1 MINNLNSK
9 FMKKNIFYSFVIAIA
24 IASFAFMACSSN
36 DDDGNK
42 QMKLPEKA
50 QPSTNFTLGSF
61 DNEQYADDAIKMDVT
76 TWGNGTAQEFK
87 SIELFADGHFLM
99 TKPQAGIAPKRGRM
113 ATRAV
118 NMNGTIEFDKGLYVY
133 GTFSRVKDGV
143 YSLSNNTKIEI
154 NKNGVSGNATI
165 TYTNSKGEVFTVVVN
180 ININSKPDDALRQIC
195 RSWKMDSSETW
206 LFTDNAYI
214 GYGKQ
219 WLDLLVV
226 KQDFTITPEGK
237 KWGFDE
243 DDILDDKDDYCRRV
257 IFSPC
262 GTAIYF
268 YVDGEVEVGRWEW
281 KDKLNGVLR
290 CWEPMDL
297 DDDDYDDDDEW
308 MDMTIRFD
316 GKQMRAY
323 TDYIDVEN
331 NVSFHAYNVSTFSAK
346 Y

>member
-1 MINNLNSK
+1 
-9 FMKKNIFYSFVIAIA
+9 
-24 IASFAFMACSSN
+24 
-36 DDDGNK
+36 
-42 QMKLPEKA
+42 
-50 QPSTNFTLGSF
+50 
-61 DNEQYADDAIKMDVT
+61 MDVT
-76 TWGNGTAQEFK
+76 AWGNGTAQEFK

-99 TKPQAGIAPKRGRM
+99 TKPQAGNAPKRARM

-118 NMNGTIEFDKGLYVY
+118 DINGTIEFDKGLYVY
-133 GTFSRVKDGV
+133 GTFTRVKDGV

-165 TYTNSKGEVFTVVVN
+165 TYTNSKNEVITVVVN
-180 ININSKPDDALRQIC
+180 VNINSKPDDALRQIC

-226 KQDFTITPEGK
+226 KQDITITPEGK

-290 CWEPMDL
+290 CWEPIDL
-297 DDDDYDDDDEW
+297 DEDDDDDDEW

-331 NVSFHAYNVSTFSAK
+331 NVSFHAYSVSTFSAK